1 VLAKIR
7 FCGGSWGW
15 LDPFGGPETN
25 GLRDLP
31 DMVRGDREPIMTLRL
46 FRFAGLAGIVLTSPL
61 GVVLAVTPAQAVE
74 YPWCSNFH
82 DGAGSTCGFTSYE
95 QCMQTARGSGGYCA
109 PNDVYTGPADRP
121 QARRPARRHP
131 ADKPASQKD

>member
-1 VLAKIR
+1 
-7 FCGGSWGW
+7 
-15 LDPFGGPETN
+15 
-25 GLRDLP
+25 
-31 DMVRGDREPIMTLRL
+31 MTLRL
-46 FRFAGLAGIVLTSPL
+46 FRLAGLAGIVLTSPL

-82 DGAGSTCGFTSYE
+82 DGAGSNCGFTSYE

-121 QARRPARRHP
+121 PSAPSGAPPSGRQACIPERLKRRGAG
-131 ADKPASQKD
+131 